1 MAVKIMYIIV
11 SICSALATLIP
22 TGIALIYQ
30 IKSRIKAKTELEKQK
45 ANEDILRLANEL
57 VAQVESTYKDVDRI
71 LKQAGSSAGE
81 IKKDSVMTKLQ
92 SYAIDKGYSF
102 DTKEWSEKV
111 DNIVSLTKV
120 VNAKD

>member
-22 TGIALIYQ
+22 TGIALICQ